1 MAHPRYG
8 CLNPKAVTVEYPC
21 NADEVW
27 HHDGANVCFLDSSG
41 YISQALGST
50 EKVFGYAIIPTGMGA
65 GSAVASWKAGADGVD
80 KIPVV
85 LASAGEDFLLPS
97 NATITVAMVGN
108 AADIANDSATD
119 TTASLV
125 DIGTTTDDIFI
136 IQGRGVDFVAGSAAT
151 DVVVKF
157 NPSERQADT

>member
-8 CLNPKAVTVEYPC
+8 CLNSKAVTVEYPC

-27 HHDGANVCFLDSSG
+27 HHDGANVCLLDGSG
-41 YISQALGST
+41 YLTQALGSSGS
-50 EKVFGYAIIPTGMGA
+50 VFGYAIIPTGMGA
-65 GSAVASWKAGADGVD
+65 GSATASWKAGDDGVD

-85 LASAGEDFLLPS
+85 LASAGEEFLLPS
-97 NATITVAMVGN
+97 NDTITIAMVGN
-108 AADIANDSATD
+108 CADIANDSASD

-136 IQGRGVDFVAGSAAT
+136 IQGRGVDYHSGCSAT

-157 NPSERQADT
+157 NPAEIQAD